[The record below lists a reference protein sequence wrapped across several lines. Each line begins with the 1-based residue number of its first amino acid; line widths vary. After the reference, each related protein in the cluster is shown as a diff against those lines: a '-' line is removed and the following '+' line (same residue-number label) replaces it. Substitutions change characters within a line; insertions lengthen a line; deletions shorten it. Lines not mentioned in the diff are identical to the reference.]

1 MRNTIENLSVDY
13 DHFAENPLLL
23 DENITPVMF
32 HKRYDLPNPLGLN
45 HEDFNS
51 WDELES
57 HLKEKFKNVQKV
69 YMYDHSGL
77 AFRTEPFPDQW
88 DSGVVGFLCSD
99 DIEDMSQDLQ
109 MFEHYTNGS
118 CYLIQV
124 NEDMYTLYGFGEMIK
139 DLEIEHECT
148 DEEIKDLIKQL

>member
-1 MRNTIENLSVDY
+1 MKDTIENISVSYDY
-13 DHFAENPLLL
+13 FTENPLLL

-57 HLKEKFKNVQKV
+57 HLKEAFKNVQKV
-69 YMYDHSGL
+69 YIYDHSGL
-77 AFRTEPFPDQW
+77 AFRTEPFPCQW

-99 DIEDMSQDLQ
+99 VYEDMSEDLQ
-109 MFEHYTNGS
+109 LFEHYMNGS

-124 NEDMYTLYGFGEMIK
+124 NEDFYTVFGDGEMLTE
-139 DLEIEHECT
+139 LEEVHECT
-148 DEEIKDLIKQL
+148 DEEITELMNKL